1 MATSN
6 GADVNYDQVFK
17 ILLVGDSMV
26 GKSSL
31 VLRYAKNEF
40 KVDFMTTIGVDFL
53 SRTESYDNTK
63 VRLHV
68 SPQVGE
74 GEGEGEEGRG
84 MGQEGNGEG

>member
-6 GADVNYDQVFK
+6 EDEYDHIFK

-31 VLRYAKNEF
+31 VLRYARNEF

-53 SRTESYDNTK
+53 SRTEMYDNVK
-63 VRLHV
+63 VMISHFLQEFARIVENLV
-68 SPQVGE
+68 SSGE
-74 GEGEGEEGRG
+74 TR
-84 MGQEGNGEG
+84 